1 MRARKK
7 YFGVKFLLW
16 MIQRKRIWKS
26 SRFYWFLFNLQLK
39 DSFIYCY
46 PSISPSLTQLSRI
59 IYFSLSVS
67 MTNFSCDNKNEKKLY
82 SIRCELSKGFISL
95 SVTHMFQVLYLLF
108 VSLDLIKIKF
118 MWKVQRGRIREEKSG
133 GWRNFL
139 QNCFVNSFHIEFV
152 SIDFTQREFSTGF
165 LKIIFKKLLKL

>member
-1 MRARKK
+1 MELYPFLKGEKVDENFLWCKNCVQQKIFWGETFIVYDTKK
-7 YFGVKFLLW
+7 
-16 MIQRKRIWKS
+16 KRIWKS

-39 DSFIYCY
+39 DSFIYCCS
-46 PSISPSLTQLSRI
+46 SISPSLTQLSRI
-59 IYFSLSVS
+59 IYFPLSVS

-118 MWKVQRGRIREEKSG
+118 MWKVQRGRIREEKSE
-133 GWRNFL
+133 GWRNF
-139 QNCFVNSFHIEFV
+139 CRIV
-152 SIDFTQREFSTGF
+152 SWTRFI
-165 LKIIFKKLLKL
+165 